1 MEYAIWLGMELPK
14 ENGLLWVAREGLQE
28 PLPEHWKPC
37 RTEEDEIYYY
47 NFFTGESIWD
57 HPCDDLYRHL
67 YKQESRKFEQQQKK
81 QQGLGSHPL
90 QLLDT
95 DQHHKH
101 QQEMDLART
110 WRSQAYELCHWIAS
124 LCGRA
129 GRKLMSYVIKM
140 LLNAG
145 DVKKRDLGGSL
156 PPTPPLAKF
165 GRDAQ
170 KEIPPHQRE
179 SNAMIGADWPTKI
192 PINVVSQSPTLHETV
207 IVTKNLPL
215 LSSPRTQGEVPLT
228 SSRTT
233 FSNGVI
239 FSNERGPVSTS
250 PRAKSG
256 RFSNG
261 VQMGQSS
268 GHVPISHTP
277 YHEHIGD
284 TNQENVKRSHF
295 GGQLQ
300 ILQDL
305 EEHTS
310 TPLLVPQ
317 DSRNDPQD
325 AISKWKATTSEPP
338 SPRLLGAG
346 NGDDKPQFQQARQ
359 HLEDQFFHQIQDE
372 ERKEMLQRRS
382 EMKERVKA
390 KIMEEERVVLQQERL
405 EMVERTGGELM
416 QEEEHNILDTVHSDM
431 VEKFEEQI
439 EKEDGL
445 LLEKRRKEAVEEIE
459 LQIEAD
465 KQVLQERDSRRILKE
480 VDVEMMTSRS
490 KEKIDALEKTLHELE
505 REAVLTRA
513 RETVETETKELQSK
527 LEEKLNWELAKLE
540 MILLQEKRKEM
551 MDNVHK
557 IVEDEEKFELK
568 KARAIL
574 HEKLK
579 ADPMGNSCL
588 NDQKFGYLQQLEHE
602 KTIRP
607 AIERPDQ
614 HRELCG
620 QCFEKKEFGAQD
632 KMQQSVS
639 EHVLHSVLKE
649 LKLIN
654 AKLCIINDMCHTVQG
669 WMVHSEKSRQMVLNT
684 KLEPEELSL
693 QVKIRQEVLKLVRP
707 DCLNTSNF
715 MKG

>member
-95 DQHHKH
+95 DQ
-101 QQEMDLART
+101 
-110 WRSQAYELCHWIAS
+110 
-124 LCGRA
+124 
-129 GRKLMSYVIKM
+129 
-140 LLNAG
+140 
-145 DVKKRDLGGSL
+145 KKRDLGGSL

-179 SNAMIGADWPTKI
+179 SNAMI
-192 PINVVSQSPTLHETV
+192 
-207 IVTKNLPL
+207 
-215 LSSPRTQGEVPLT
+215 
-228 SSRTT
+228 
-233 FSNGVI
+233 
-239 FSNERGPVSTS
+239 
-250 PRAKSG
+250 
-256 RFSNG
+256 
-261 VQMGQSS
+261 
-268 GHVPISHTP
+268 
-277 YHEHIGD
+277 D

>member
-179 SNAMIGADWPTKI
+179 SNAMI
-192 PINVVSQSPTLHETV
+192 
-207 IVTKNLPL
+207 
-215 LSSPRTQGEVPLT
+215 
-228 SSRTT
+228 
-233 FSNGVI
+233 
-239 FSNERGPVSTS
+239 
-250 PRAKSG
+250 
-256 RFSNG
+256 
-261 VQMGQSS
+261 
-268 GHVPISHTP
+268 
-277 YHEHIGD
+277 D